1 MILLQTSKLTKL
13 YSGTPILENVQFEV
27 KKGERIAV
35 VGRNGAGK
43 STLLKMIA
51 DEIDYDSGEIHK
63 PQSVILGYFAQ
74 SSHINSNDT
83 IYNEM
88 LKVFQKTIMLKGQ
101 LEALSLKM
109 AEEDPTSENYLKIID
124 QYQQL
129 NHQFELMSGYTY
141 ESEINN
147 ILNRFKFN
155 EIGFD
160 QKISN
165 LSGGQK
171 TRLALAKLLLQKPD
185 LLILDEPTNHLD
197 IDTIEWL
204 EGYLKK
210 YPGAVVIVSHD
221 RYFLDQIAT
230 TVYEI
235 EYRKCTK
242 YKGNY
247 SDYMDQKAISYA
259 ALMKQYE
266 KQQKEISKMEDFISR
281 NIVRA
286 STTKRAQSRRKLLD
300 KMERIEMP
308 KLNDKSIGITFEIDR
323 RSGNDVLK
331 VENVAVGYDDNKP
344 ISDHLD
350 FHINRLERVALIGPN
365 GIGKSTILKTI
376 AGDLPPLEG
385 DIFYGKSLDMGYF
398 DQEQANLTSNNTVL
412 NEVWNVFP
420 NRLEKDIRTLL
431 GNFLFT
437 GDDVFK
443 TVHQLSGGEKVRLT
457 LCKLMLQR
465 NNFLLLDEP
474 TNHLDIDSKEM
485 LELSLEDY
493 EGTLFFISHD
503 RYFIDKIATRILE
516 VTPHGVVS
524 YLGNY
529 SDYIEKK
536 RLINEQMASQQN
548 EMANSS
554 TNSIT
559 DYQKQKE
566 QRRLEQQ
573 RKRQLEDIENKI
585 NAYEEELAY
594 KKAEL
599 FQEEVYLDSQKSA
612 LVQSRIEELEE
623 LLLEAMDTWES
634 LAQID

>member
-51 DEIDYDSGEIHK
+51 DEIDFDSGEIHK
-63 PQSVILGYFAQ
+63 PQSVVLGYFAQ
-74 SSHINSNDT
+74 SSHVNSNDT

-88 LKVFQKTIMLKGQ
+88 LNVFAETIKLKGQ
-101 LEALSLKM
+101 LEELSLKM
-109 AEEDPTSENYLKIID
+109 AEEDPSSEQYLRIIE
-124 QYQQL
+124 QYQNL
-129 NHQFELMSGYTY
+129 NHRFELMSGYTY

-185 LLILDEPTNHLD
+185 VLILDEPTNHLD

-210 YPGAVVIVSHD
+210 YSGAVVIVSHD
-221 RYFLDQIAT
+221 RYFIDQIAT

-247 SDYMDQKAISYA
+247 SDYIDQKAVSYA
-259 ALMKQYE
+259 SLMKQYE

-300 KMERIEMP
+300 KMERIEIP
-308 KLNDKSIGITFEIDR
+308 KINDKSIGITFEIDR

-331 VENVAVGYDDNKP
+331 VEDLTVGYPDQI

-350 FHINRLERVALIGPN
+350 FQINRLDRVALIGPN
-365 GIGKSTILKTI
+365 GIGKSTILKTV
-376 AGDLPPLEG
+376 AGDLPKLGGEVY
-385 DIFYGKSLDMGYF
+385 YGKSLDMGYF

-412 NEVWNVFP
+412 NEVWNYFP
-420 NRLEKDIRTLL
+420 TRLEKDIRTLL

-443 TVHQLSGGEKVRLT
+443 TVNQLSGGEKVRLT
-457 LCKLMLQR
+457 LCKLMLQK

-493 EGTLFFISHD
+493 EGTVFFISHD

-529 SDYIEKK
+529 SDYMEKK
-536 RLINEQMASQQN
+536 QQLAELEAAKLAEESN
-548 EMANSS
+548 ATT
-554 TNSIT
+554 TNNVT

-573 RKRQLEDIENKI
+573 RKRQLEDIESKI
-585 NAYEEELAY
+585 AAYEEELEY

-599 FQEEVYLDSQKSA
+599 FQEEVYLDTQKSA
-612 LVQSRIEELEE
+612 QVQARIEELEE
-623 LLLEAMDTWES
+623 LIMESMETWEELS
-634 LAQID
+634 LS

>member
-51 DEIDYDSGEIHK
+51 DEIDFDSGEIHK
-63 PQSVILGYFAQ
+63 PQSVVLGYFAQ
-74 SSHINSNDT
+74 SSHVNSNDT

-88 LKVFQKTIMLKGQ
+88 LSVFAETIKLKGQ
-101 LEALSLKM
+101 LEELSLKM
-109 AEEDPTSENYLKIID
+109 AEEDPSSEQYLRIIE
-124 QYQQL
+124 QYQNL
-129 NHQFELMSGYTY
+129 NHRFELMSGYTY

-185 LLILDEPTNHLD
+185 VLILDEPTNHLD

-210 YPGAVVIVSHD
+210 YSGAVVIVSHD
-221 RYFLDQIAT
+221 RYFIDQIAT

-247 SDYMDQKAISYA
+247 SDYMDQKAVSYA
-259 ALMKQYE
+259 SLMKQYE

-300 KMERIEMP
+300 KMERIEIP
-308 KLNDKSIGITFEIDR
+308 KINDKSIGITFEIDR

-331 VENVAVGYDDNKP
+331 VEDLTVGYPDQI

-350 FHINRLERVALIGPN
+350 FQINRLDRVALIGPN
-365 GIGKSTILKTI
+365 GIGKSTILKTV
-376 AGDLPPLEG
+376 AGDLPKLGGEVY
-385 DIFYGKSLDMGYF
+385 YGKSLDMGYF

-412 NEVWNVFP
+412 NEVWNYFP
-420 NRLEKDIRTLL
+420 TRLEKDIRTLL

-443 TVHQLSGGEKVRLT
+443 TVNQLSGGEKVRLT
-457 LCKLMLQR
+457 LCKLMLQK

-493 EGTLFFISHD
+493 EGTVFFISHD

-529 SDYIEKK
+529 SDYMEKK
-536 RLINEQMASQQN
+536 QQLAELEAAKLAEESN
-548 EMANSS
+548 ATT
-554 TNSIT
+554 TNNVT

-573 RKRQLEDIENKI
+573 RKRQLEDIE
-585 NAYEEELAY
+585 
-594 KKAEL
+594 
-599 FQEEVYLDSQKSA
+599 
-612 LVQSRIEELEE
+612 
-623 LLLEAMDTWES
+623 
-634 LAQID
+634 

>member
-51 DEIDYDSGEIHK
+51 DEIDFDSGEIHK
-63 PQSVILGYFAQ
+63 PQSVVLGYFAQ
-74 SSHINSNDT
+74 STHINSNDT

-88 LKVFQKTIMLKGQ
+88 LKVFSETIKLKGQ
-101 LEALSLKM
+101 LEDLSIKM
-109 AEEDPTSENYLKIID
+109 SEEDPSSEQYLRIIE
-124 QYQQL
+124 QYQNL
-129 NHQFELMSGYTY
+129 NHRFELMSGYTY

-185 LLILDEPTNHLD
+185 VLILDEPTNHLD

-210 YPGAVVIVSHD
+210 YSGAVVIVSHD
-221 RYFLDQIAT
+221 RYFIDQIAT
-230 TVYEI
+230 TIYEI

-259 ALMKQYE
+259 SLMKQYE

-300 KMERIEMP
+300 KMERIEIP
-308 KLNDKSIGITFEIDR
+308 KINDKSIGITFEIDR

-331 VENVAVGYDDNKP
+331 AENLTVGYSEQV

-350 FHINRLERVALIGPN
+350 FQINRLDRVALIGPN
-365 GIGKSTILKTI
+365 GIGKSTILKTV
-376 AGDLPPLEG
+376 AGELPQLGGE
-385 DIFYGKSLDMGYF
+385 IFYGKSLDMGYF
-398 DQEQANLTSNNTVL
+398 DQEQANLNSSNNVL
-412 NEVWNVFP
+412 NEVWNYFP
-420 NRLEKDIRTLL
+420 TRLEKDIRTLL

-443 TVHQLSGGEKVRLT
+443 TVNQLSGGEKVRLT
-457 LCKLMLQR
+457 LCKLMLQK

-493 EGTLFFISHD
+493 EGTVFFISHD

-536 RLINEQMASQQN
+536 QQLAEIEAAKLAEESKTTTVN
-548 EMANSS
+548 NV
-554 TNSIT
+554 T

-573 RKRQLEDIENKI
+573 RKRQIEDIETKI
-585 NAYEEELAY
+585 AAYEEELEY

-599 FQEEVYLDSQKSA
+599 FQEEVYLDTQKSA
-612 LVQSRIEELEE
+612 QVQARIEELDELLMEAMETWEE
-623 LLLEAMDTWES
+623 LS
-634 LAQID
+634 LS

>member
-51 DEIDYDSGEIHK
+51 DEIDFDSGEIHK

-74 SSHINSNDT
+74 SSHVNSDDT

-88 LKVFQKTIMLKGQ
+88 LKVFSKTLQLKKQ
-101 LEALSLKM
+101 LEELSLKM
-109 AEEDPTSENYLKIID
+109 AEIDPTTEAYLKIIE
-124 QYQQL
+124 QYQNM

-141 ESEINN
+141 EAEINN

-185 LLILDEPTNHLD
+185 ILILDEPTNHLD

-210 YPGAVVIVSHD
+210 YSGAVVIVSHD
-221 RYFLDQIAT
+221 RFFIDQIAT
-230 TVYEI
+230 TIYEI

-247 SDYMDQKAISYA
+247 SDYIDQKAVAYSS
-259 ALMKQYE
+259 LMKQYE

-286 STTKRAQSRRKLLD
+286 STTKQAQSRRKKLE
-300 KMERIEMP
+300 KMERIEIP
-308 KLNDKSIGITFEIDR
+308 KINDKSIGITFEIDR

-331 VENVAVGYDDNKP
+331 VENLSVGYDNQVITDDLN
-344 ISDHLD
+344 
-350 FHINRLERVALIGPN
+350 FQINRLDRVALIGPN
-365 GIGKSTILKTI
+365 GIGKSTILKTV
-376 AGDLPPLEG
+376 AQTLPPLKG
-385 DIFYGKSLDMGYF
+385 DIYYGKSLDMGYF
-398 DQEQANLTSNNTVL
+398 DQEQANLNSSNTVL
-412 NEVWNVFP
+412 NEVWNCFP
-420 NRLEKDIRTLL
+420 GRLEKDIRTLL

-443 TVHQLSGGEKVRLT
+443 TVNQLSGGEKVRLT
-457 LCKLMLQR
+457 LCKLMLEK

-493 EGTLFFISHD
+493 EGTVFFISHD
-503 RYFIDKIATRILE
+503 RYFIDKIATRVLE
-516 VTPHGVVS
+516 VTPHGVTS
-524 YLGNY
+524 YIGNY
-529 SDYIEKK
+529 SDYTEKK
-536 RLINEQMASQQN
+536 QQLA
-548 EMANSS
+548 EKEAALQSENSKKNDEP
-554 TNSIT
+554 TIT

-573 RKRQLEDIENKI
+573 RKRQLEDIETKI
-585 NAYEEELAY
+585 SEYEEELAY
-594 KKAEL
+594 NQAEL
-599 FQEEVYLDSQKSA
+599 FKEEVYLDTQKSA
-612 LVQSRIEELEE
+612 EVQSRIEELEQ
-623 LLLEAMDTWES
+623 LLADAMETWES
-634 LAQID
+634 LA

>member
-43 STLLKMIA
+43 STLLKIIA
-51 DEIDYDSGEIHK
+51 DEIDFDGGEIHK
-63 PQSVILGYFAQ
+63 PQSVVLGYFAQ
-74 SSHINSNDT
+74 SSHVHSDDT

-88 LKVFQKTIMLKGQ
+88 LKVFAETIKLKGQ
-101 LEALSLKM
+101 LEELSIKM
-109 AEEDPTSENYLKIID
+109 AEEDPSSEQYLKIIEH
-124 QYQQL
+124 YQNL
-129 NHQFELMSGYTY
+129 NHRFELMSGYTY

-185 LLILDEPTNHLD
+185 VLILDEPTNHLD

-210 YPGAVVIVSHD
+210 YSGAVVIVSHD
-221 RYFLDQIAT
+221 RYFIDQIAT
-230 TVYEI
+230 TIYEI

-247 SDYMDQKAISYA
+247 SDYMDQKAVAYA
-259 ALMKQYE
+259 SLMKQYE

-300 KMERIEMP
+300 KMDRIEIP
-308 KLNDKSIGITFEIDR
+308 KINDKSIGITFEIDR

-331 VENVAVGYDDNKP
+331 VENLTVGYLDQI

-350 FHINRLERVALIGPN
+350 FHINRLDRVALIGPN

-376 AGDLPPLEG
+376 AGDLPKISGEVY
-385 DIFYGKSLDMGYF
+385 YGKSLDMGYF

-412 NEVWNVFP
+412 NEVWNYFP
-420 NRLEKDIRTLL
+420 TRLEKDIRTLL

-443 TVHQLSGGEKVRLT
+443 TVNQLSGGEKVRLT
-457 LCKLMLQR
+457 LCKLMLQK

-493 EGTLFFISHD
+493 EGTVFFISHD

-536 RLINEQMASQQN
+536 QQLAELEAAKLAEESN
-548 EMANSS
+548 TTT
-554 TNSIT
+554 TNNVT

-573 RKRQLEDIENKI
+573 RKRQLEDIESKI
-585 NAYEEELAY
+585 AAYEEELEY

-599 FQEEVYLDSQKSA
+599 FQEEVYLDTQKSA
-612 LVQSRIEELEE
+612 QVQARIEELEE
-623 LLLEAMDTWES
+623 LIMESMETWEELS
-634 LAQID
+634 LS

>member
-51 DEIDYDSGEIHK
+51 DEIDFDSGEIHK
-63 PQSVILGYFAQ
+63 PQSGILGYFAQ
-74 SSHINSNDT
+74 SSHVNSDDT

-88 LKVFQKTIMLKGQ
+88 LKVFSKTLQLKKQ
-101 LEALSLKM
+101 LEELSLKM
-109 AEEDPTSENYLKIID
+109 AEIDPTTEAYLKIIE
-124 QYQQL
+124 QYQNM

-141 ESEINN
+141 EAEINN

-185 LLILDEPTNHLD
+185 ILILDEPTNHLD

-210 YPGAVVIVSHD
+210 YSGAVVIVSHD
-221 RYFLDQIAT
+221 RFFIDQIAT
-230 TVYEI
+230 TIYEI

-247 SDYMDQKAISYA
+247 SDYIDQKAVAYSS
-259 ALMKQYE
+259 LMKQYE

-286 STTKRAQSRRKLLD
+286 STTKQAQSRRKKLE
-300 KMERIEMP
+300 KMERIEIP
-308 KLNDKSIGITFEIDR
+308 KINDKSIGITFEIDR

-331 VENVAVGYDDNKP
+331 VENLSVGYDNQVITDDLN
-344 ISDHLD
+344 
-350 FHINRLERVALIGPN
+350 FQINRLDRVALIGPN
-365 GIGKSTILKTI
+365 GIGKSTILKTV
-376 AGDLPPLEG
+376 AQTLPPLKG
-385 DIFYGKSLDMGYF
+385 DIYYGKSLDMGYF
-398 DQEQANLTSNNTVL
+398 DQEQANLNSSNTVL
-412 NEVWNVFP
+412 NEVWNCFP
-420 NRLEKDIRTLL
+420 GRLEKDIRTLL

-443 TVHQLSGGEKVRLT
+443 TVNQLSGGEKVRLT
-457 LCKLMLQR
+457 LCKLMLEK

-493 EGTLFFISHD
+493 EGTVFFISHD
-503 RYFIDKIATRILE
+503 RYFIDKIATRVLE
-516 VTPHGVVS
+516 VTPHGVTS
-524 YLGNY
+524 YIGNY
-529 SDYIEKK
+529 SDYTEKK
-536 RLINEQMASQQN
+536 QQLA
-548 EMANSS
+548 EKEAALQAENSKKNDES
-554 TNSIT
+554 TIT

-573 RKRQLEDIENKI
+573 RKRQLEDIETKI
-585 NAYEEELAY
+585 SEYEEELAY
-594 KKAEL
+594 NQAEL
-599 FQEEVYLDSQKSA
+599 FKEEVYLDTQKSA
-612 LVQSRIEELEE
+612 EVQSRIEELEQ
-623 LLLEAMDTWES
+623 LLADAMETWES
-634 LAQID
+634 LA

>member
-51 DEIDYDSGEIHK
+51 DEIDFDSGEIHK

-74 SSHINSNDT
+74 SSHVNSDDT

-88 LKVFQKTIMLKGQ
+88 LKVFSKTLQLKKQ
-101 LEALSLKM
+101 LEELSLKM
-109 AEEDPTSENYLKIID
+109 AEIDPTTEAYLKIIE
-124 QYQQL
+124 QYQNM

-141 ESEINN
+141 EAEINN

-185 LLILDEPTNHLD
+185 ILILDEPTNHLD
-197 IDTIEWL
+197 IDTIE
-204 EGYLKK
+204 GYLKK
-210 YPGAVVIVSHD
+210 YSGAVVIVSHD
-221 RYFLDQIAT
+221 RFFIDQIAT
-230 TVYEI
+230 TIYEI

-247 SDYMDQKAISYA
+247 SDYIDQKAVAYSS
-259 ALMKQYE
+259 LMKQYE

-286 STTKRAQSRRKLLD
+286 STTKQAQSRRKKLE
-300 KMERIEMP
+300 KMERIEIP
-308 KLNDKSIGITFEIDR
+308 KINDKSIGITFEIDR

-331 VENVAVGYDDNKP
+331 VENLSVGYDNQVITDDLN
-344 ISDHLD
+344 
-350 FHINRLERVALIGPN
+350 FQINRLDRVALIGPN
-365 GIGKSTILKTI
+365 GIGKSTILKTV
-376 AGDLPPLEG
+376 AQTLPPLKG
-385 DIFYGKSLDMGYF
+385 DIYYGKSLDMGYF
-398 DQEQANLTSNNTVL
+398 DQEQANLNSSNTVL
-412 NEVWNVFP
+412 NEVWNCFP
-420 NRLEKDIRTLL
+420 GRLEKDIRTLL

-443 TVHQLSGGEKVRLT
+443 TVNQLSGGEKVRLT
-457 LCKLMLQR
+457 LCKLMLEK

-493 EGTLFFISHD
+493 EGTVFFISHD
-503 RYFIDKIATRILE
+503 RYFIDKIATRVLE
-516 VTPHGVVS
+516 VTPHGVTS
-524 YLGNY
+524 YIGNY
-529 SDYIEKK
+529 SDYTEKK
-536 RLINEQMASQQN
+536 QQLA
-548 EMANSS
+548 EKEAALQAENSKKNDEP
-554 TNSIT
+554 TIT

-573 RKRQLEDIENKI
+573 RKRQLEDIETKI
-585 NAYEEELAY
+585 SEYEEELAY
-594 KKAEL
+594 NQAEL
-599 FQEEVYLDSQKSA
+599 FKEEVYLDTQKSA
-612 LVQSRIEELEE
+612 EVQSRIEELEQ
-623 LLLEAMDTWES
+623 LLADAMETWES
-634 LAQID
+634 LA

>member
-51 DEIDYDSGEIHK
+51 DEIDFDSGEIHK
-63 PQSVILGYFAQ
+63 PQSVVLGYFAQ
-74 SSHINSNDT
+74 SSHVNSNDT

-88 LKVFQKTIMLKGQ
+88 LSVFAETIKLKGQ
-101 LEALSLKM
+101 LEELSLKM
-109 AEEDPTSENYLKIID
+109 AEEDPSSEQYLRIIE
-124 QYQQL
+124 QYQNL
-129 NHQFELMSGYTY
+129 NHRFELMSGYTY

-185 LLILDEPTNHLD
+185 VLILDEPTNHLD

-210 YPGAVVIVSHD
+210 YSGAVVIVSHD
-221 RYFLDQIAT
+221 RYFIDQIAT

-247 SDYMDQKAISYA
+247 SDYMDQKAVSYA
-259 ALMKQYE
+259 SLMKQYE

-300 KMERIEMP
+300 KMERIEIP
-308 KLNDKSIGITFEIDR
+308 KINDKSIGITFEIDR

-331 VENVAVGYDDNKP
+331 VEDLTVGYPDQI

-350 FHINRLERVALIGPN
+350 FQINRLDRVALIGPN
-365 GIGKSTILKTI
+365 GIGKSTILKTV
-376 AGDLPPLEG
+376 AGDLPKLGGEVY
-385 DIFYGKSLDMGYF
+385 YGKSLDMGYF

-412 NEVWNVFP
+412 NEVWNYFP
-420 NRLEKDIRTLL
+420 TRLEKDIRTLL

-443 TVHQLSGGEKVRLT
+443 TVNQLSGGEKVRLT
-457 LCKLMLQR
+457 LCKLMLQK

-493 EGTLFFISHD
+493 EGTVFFISHD

-529 SDYIEKK
+529 SDYMEKK
-536 RLINEQMASQQN
+536 QQLAELEAAKLAEESN
-548 EMANSS
+548 AT
-554 TNSIT
+554 TNNNVT

-573 RKRQLEDIENKI
+573 RKRQLEDIESKI
-585 NAYEEELAY
+585 AAYEEELEY

-599 FQEEVYLDSQKSA
+599 FQEEVYLDTQKSA
-612 LVQSRIEELEE
+612 QVQARIEELEE
-623 LLLEAMDTWES
+623 LIMESMETWEELS
-634 LAQID
+634 LS

>member
-51 DEIDYDSGEIHK
+51 DEIDFDSGEIHK

-74 SSHINSNDT
+74 SSHVNSNDT

-88 LKVFQKTIMLKGQ
+88 LSVFAETIKLKGQ
-101 LEALSLKM
+101 LEELSLKM
-109 AEEDPTSENYLKIID
+109 AEEDPSSEQYLRIIE
-124 QYQQL
+124 QYQNL
-129 NHQFELMSGYTY
+129 NHRFELMSGYTY

-185 LLILDEPTNHLD
+185 VLILDEPTNHLD

-210 YPGAVVIVSHD
+210 YSGAVVIVSHD
-221 RYFLDQIAT
+221 RYFIDQIAT

-247 SDYMDQKAISYA
+247 SDYIDQKAVSYA
-259 ALMKQYE
+259 SLMKQYE

-300 KMERIEMP
+300 KMERIEIP
-308 KLNDKSIGITFEIDR
+308 KINDKSIGITFEIDR

-331 VENVAVGYDDNKP
+331 VEDLTVGYPDQI

-350 FHINRLERVALIGPN
+350 FQINRLDRVALIGPN
-365 GIGKSTILKTI
+365 GIGKSTILKTV
-376 AGDLPPLEG
+376 AGDLPKLGGEVY
-385 DIFYGKSLDMGYF
+385 YGKSLDMGYF

-412 NEVWNVFP
+412 NEVWNYFP
-420 NRLEKDIRTLL
+420 TRLEKDIRTLL

-443 TVHQLSGGEKVRLT
+443 TVNQLSGGEKVRLT
-457 LCKLMLQR
+457 LCKLMLQK

-493 EGTLFFISHD
+493 EGTVFFISHD

-529 SDYIEKK
+529 SDYMEKK
-536 RLINEQMASQQN
+536 QQLAELEAAKLAEESN
-548 EMANSS
+548 ATT
-554 TNSIT
+554 TNNVT

-573 RKRQLEDIENKI
+573 RKRQLEDIESKI
-585 NAYEEELAY
+585 AAYEEELEY

-599 FQEEVYLDSQKSA
+599 FQEEVYLDTQKSA
-612 LVQSRIEELEE
+612 QVQARIEELEE
-623 LLLEAMDTWES
+623 LIMESMETWEELS
-634 LAQID
+634 LS

>member
-51 DEIDYDSGEIHK
+51 DEIDFDSGEIHK

-74 SSHINSNDT
+74 STHINSNDT

-88 LKVFQKTIMLKGQ
+88 LKVFSETIKLKGQ
-101 LEALSLKM
+101 LEELSIKM
-109 AEEDPTSENYLKIID
+109 SEEDPSSEQYLRIIE
-124 QYQQL
+124 QYQNL
-129 NHQFELMSGYTY
+129 NHRFELMSGYTY

-185 LLILDEPTNHLD
+185 VLILDEPTNHLD

-210 YPGAVVIVSHD
+210 YSGAVVIVSHD
-221 RYFLDQIAT
+221 RYFIDQIAT
-230 TVYEI
+230 TIYEI

-259 ALMKQYE
+259 SLMKQYE

-300 KMERIEMP
+300 KMERIEIP
-308 KLNDKSIGITFEIDR
+308 KINDKSIGITFEIDR

-331 VENVAVGYDDNKP
+331 AENLTVGYSEQV

-350 FHINRLERVALIGPN
+350 FQINRLDRVALIGPN
-365 GIGKSTILKTI
+365 GIGKSTILKTV
-376 AGDLPPLEG
+376 AGELPQLGGE
-385 DIFYGKSLDMGYF
+385 IFYGKSLDMGYF
-398 DQEQANLTSNNTVL
+398 DQEQANLNSSNNVL
-412 NEVWNVFP
+412 NEVWNYFP
-420 NRLEKDIRTLL
+420 TRLEKDIRTLL

-443 TVHQLSGGEKVRLT
+443 TVNQLSGGEKVRLT
-457 LCKLMLQR
+457 LCKLMLQK

-493 EGTLFFISHD
+493 EGTVFFISHD

-536 RLINEQMASQQN
+536 QQLAEIEAAKLAEESKTTTVN
-548 EMANSS
+548 NV
-554 TNSIT
+554 T

-573 RKRQLEDIENKI
+573 RKRQIEDIETKI
-585 NAYEEELAY
+585 AAYEEELEY

-599 FQEEVYLDSQKSA
+599 FQEEVYLDTQKSA
-612 LVQSRIEELEE
+612 QVQARIEELEE
-623 LLLEAMDTWES
+623 LLMEAMETWEELS
-634 LAQID
+634 LS

>member
-376 AGDLPPLEG
+376 AGELPPLEG
-385 DIFYGKSLDMGYF
+385 DIFYGKSIDMGYF

>member
-1 MILLQTSKLTKL
+1 MVLLQTSKLTKL

-51 DEIDYDSGEIHK
+51 DEIDFDSGEIHK
-63 PQSVILGYFAQ
+63 PQSVVLGYFAQ
-74 SSHINSNDT
+74 SSHVNSNDT

-88 LKVFQKTIMLKGQ
+88 LSVFAETIKLKGQ
-101 LEALSLKM
+101 LEELSLKM
-109 AEEDPTSENYLKIID
+109 AEEDPSSEQYLRIIE
-124 QYQQL
+124 QYQNL
-129 NHQFELMSGYTY
+129 NHRFELMSGYTY

-185 LLILDEPTNHLD
+185 VLILDEPTNHLD

-210 YPGAVVIVSHD
+210 YSGAVVIVSHD
-221 RYFLDQIAT
+221 RYFIDQIAT

-247 SDYMDQKAISYA
+247 SDYIDQKAVSYA
-259 ALMKQYE
+259 SLMKQYE

-300 KMERIEMP
+300 KMERIEIP
-308 KLNDKSIGITFEIDR
+308 KINDKSIGITFEIDR

-331 VENVAVGYDDNKP
+331 VEDLTVGYPDQI

-350 FHINRLERVALIGPN
+350 FQINRLDRVALIGPN
-365 GIGKSTILKTI
+365 GIGKSTILKTV
-376 AGDLPPLEG
+376 AGDLPKLGGEVY
-385 DIFYGKSLDMGYF
+385 YGKSLDMGYF

-412 NEVWNVFP
+412 NEVWNYFP
-420 NRLEKDIRTLL
+420 TRLEKDIRTLL

-443 TVHQLSGGEKVRLT
+443 TVNQLSGGEKVRLT
-457 LCKLMLQR
+457 LCKLMLQK

-493 EGTLFFISHD
+493 EGTVFFISHD

-529 SDYIEKK
+529 SDYMEKK
-536 RLINEQMASQQN
+536 QQLAELEAAKLAEESN
-548 EMANSS
+548 ATT
-554 TNSIT
+554 TNNVT

-573 RKRQLEDIENKI
+573 RKRQLEDIESKI
-585 NAYEEELAY
+585 AAYEEELEY

-599 FQEEVYLDSQKSA
+599 FQEEVYLDTQKSA
-612 LVQSRIEELEE
+612 QVQARIEELEE
-623 LLLEAMDTWES
+623 LIMESMETWEELS
-634 LAQID
+634 LS

>member
-51 DEIDYDSGEIHK
+51 DEIDFDSGEIHK
-63 PQSVILGYFAQ
+63 PQSVVLGYFAQ
-74 SSHINSNDT
+74 SSHVNSNDT

-88 LKVFQKTIMLKGQ
+88 LSVFAETIKLKGQ
-101 LEALSLKM
+101 LEELSLKM
-109 AEEDPTSENYLKIID
+109 AEEDPSSEQYLRIIE
-124 QYQQL
+124 QYQNL
-129 NHQFELMSGYTY
+129 NHRFELMSGYTY

-185 LLILDEPTNHLD
+185 VLILDEPTNHLD

-210 YPGAVVIVSHD
+210 YSGAVVIVSHD
-221 RYFLDQIAT
+221 RYFIDQIAT

-247 SDYMDQKAISYA
+247 SDYMDQKAVSYA
-259 ALMKQYE
+259 SLMKQYE

-300 KMERIEMP
+300 KMERIEIP
-308 KLNDKSIGITFEIDR
+308 KINDKSIGITFEIDR

-331 VENVAVGYDDNKP
+331 VEDLTVGYPDQI

-350 FHINRLERVALIGPN
+350 FQINRLDRVALIGPN
-365 GIGKSTILKTI
+365 GIGKSTILKTV
-376 AGDLPPLEG
+376 AGDLPKLGGEVY
-385 DIFYGKSLDMGYF
+385 YGKSLDMGYF

-412 NEVWNVFP
+412 NEVWNYFP
-420 NRLEKDIRTLL
+420 TRLEKDIRTLL

-443 TVHQLSGGEKVRLT
+443 TVNQLSGGEKVRLT
-457 LCKLMLQR
+457 LCKLMLQK

-493 EGTLFFISHD
+493 EGTVFFISHD

-529 SDYIEKK
+529 SDYMEKK
-536 RLINEQMASQQN
+536 QQLAELEAAKLAEESN
-548 EMANSS
+548 ATT
-554 TNSIT
+554 TNNVT
-559 DYQKQKE
+559 GYQKQKE

-573 RKRQLEDIENKI
+573 RKRQLEDIESKI
-585 NAYEEELAY
+585 AAYEEELEY

-599 FQEEVYLDSQKSA
+599 FQEEVYLDTQKSA
-612 LVQSRIEELEE
+612 QVQARIEELEE
-623 LLLEAMDTWES
+623 LIMESMETWEELS
-634 LAQID
+634 LS

>member
-51 DEIDYDSGEIHK
+51 DEIDFDSGEIHK
-63 PQSVILGYFAQ
+63 PQSVVLGYFAQ
-74 SSHINSNDT
+74 SSHVNSNDT

-88 LKVFQKTIMLKGQ
+88 LNVFAETIKLKGQ
-101 LEALSLKM
+101 LEELSLKM
-109 AEEDPTSENYLKIID
+109 AEEDPSSEQYLRIIE
-124 QYQQL
+124 QYQNL
-129 NHQFELMSGYTY
+129 NHRFELMSGYTY

-185 LLILDEPTNHLD
+185 VLILDEPTNHLD

-210 YPGAVVIVSHD
+210 YSGAVVIVSHD
-221 RYFLDQIAT
+221 RYFIDQIAT

-247 SDYMDQKAISYA
+247 SDYMDQKAVSYA
-259 ALMKQYE
+259 SLMKQYE

-300 KMERIEMP
+300 KMERIEIP
-308 KLNDKSIGITFEIDR
+308 KINDKSIGITFEIDR

-331 VENVAVGYDDNKP
+331 VEDLTVGYPDQI

-350 FHINRLERVALIGPN
+350 FQINRLDRVALIGPN
-365 GIGKSTILKTI
+365 GIGKSTILKTV
-376 AGDLPPLEG
+376 AGDLPKLGGEVY
-385 DIFYGKSLDMGYF
+385 YGKSLDMGYF

-412 NEVWNVFP
+412 NEVWNYFP
-420 NRLEKDIRTLL
+420 TRLEKDIRTLL

-443 TVHQLSGGEKVRLT
+443 TVNQLSGGEKVRLT
-457 LCKLMLQR
+457 LCKLMLQK

-493 EGTLFFISHD
+493 EGTVFFISHD

-529 SDYIEKK
+529 SDYMEKK
-536 RLINEQMASQQN
+536 QQLAELEAAKLAEESN
-548 EMANSS
+548 ATT
-554 TNSIT
+554 TNNVT

-573 RKRQLEDIENKI
+573 RKRQLEDIESKI
-585 NAYEEELAY
+585 AAYEEELEY

-599 FQEEVYLDSQKSA
+599 FQEEVYLDTQKSA
-612 LVQSRIEELEE
+612 QVQARIEELEE
-623 LLLEAMDTWES
+623 LIMESMETWEELS
-634 LAQID
+634 LL

>member
-51 DEIDYDSGEIHK
+51 DEIDFDSGEIHK
-63 PQSVILGYFAQ
+63 PQSVVLGYFAQ
-74 SSHINSNDT
+74 SSHVNSNDT

-88 LKVFQKTIMLKGQ
+88 LSVFAETIKLKGQ
-101 LEALSLKM
+101 LEELSLKM
-109 AEEDPTSENYLKIID
+109 AEEDPSSEQYLRIIE
-124 QYQQL
+124 QYQNL
-129 NHQFELMSGYTY
+129 NHRFELMSGYTY

-185 LLILDEPTNHLD
+185 VLILDEPTNHLD

-210 YPGAVVIVSHD
+210 YSGAVVIVSHD
-221 RYFLDQIAT
+221 RYFIDQIAT

-247 SDYMDQKAISYA
+247 SDYIDQKAVSYA
-259 ALMKQYE
+259 SLMKQYE

-300 KMERIEMP
+300 KMERIEIP
-308 KLNDKSIGITFEIDR
+308 KINDKSIGITFEIDR

-331 VENVAVGYDDNKP
+331 VEDLTVGYPDQI

-350 FHINRLERVALIGPN
+350 FQINRLDRVALIGPN
-365 GIGKSTILKTI
+365 GIGKSTILKTV
-376 AGDLPPLEG
+376 AGDLPKLGGEVY
-385 DIFYGKSLDMGYF
+385 YGKSLEMGYF

-412 NEVWNVFP
+412 NEVWNYFP
-420 NRLEKDIRTLL
+420 TRLEKDIRTLL

-443 TVHQLSGGEKVRLT
+443 TVNQLSGGEKVRLT
-457 LCKLMLQR
+457 LCKLMLQK

-493 EGTLFFISHD
+493 EGTVFFISHD

-529 SDYIEKK
+529 SDYMEKK
-536 RLINEQMASQQN
+536 QQLAELEAAKLAEESN
-548 EMANSS
+548 TTT
-554 TNSIT
+554 TNNVT

-573 RKRQLEDIENKI
+573 RKRQLEDIESKI
-585 NAYEEELAY
+585 AAYEEELEY

-599 FQEEVYLDSQKSA
+599 FQEEVYLDTQKSA
-612 LVQSRIEELEE
+612 QVQARIEELEE
-623 LLLEAMDTWES
+623 LIMESMETWEELS
-634 LAQID
+634 LS

>member
-13 YSGTPILENVQFEV
+13 YSGTSILENVQFEV

-51 DEIDYDSGEIHK
+51 DEIDFDSGEIHK
-63 PQSVILGYFAQ
+63 PQSVVLGYFAQ
-74 SSHINSNDT
+74 SSHVNSNDT

-88 LKVFQKTIMLKGQ
+88 LSVFAETIKLKGQ
-101 LEALSLKM
+101 LEELSLKM
-109 AEEDPTSENYLKIID
+109 AEEDPSSEQYLRIIE
-124 QYQQL
+124 QYQNL
-129 NHQFELMSGYTY
+129 NHRFELMSGYTY

-185 LLILDEPTNHLD
+185 VLILDEPTNHLD

-210 YPGAVVIVSHD
+210 YSGAVVIVSHD
-221 RYFLDQIAT
+221 RYFIDQIAT

-247 SDYMDQKAISYA
+247 SDYIDQKAVSYA
-259 ALMKQYE
+259 SLMKQYE

-300 KMERIEMP
+300 KMERIEIP
-308 KLNDKSIGITFEIDR
+308 KINDKSIGITFEIDR

-331 VENVAVGYDDNKP
+331 VEDLTVGYPDQI

-350 FHINRLERVALIGPN
+350 FQINRLDRVALIGPN
-365 GIGKSTILKTI
+365 GIGKSTILKTV
-376 AGDLPPLEG
+376 AGDLPKLGGEVY
-385 DIFYGKSLDMGYF
+385 YGKSLDMGYF

-412 NEVWNVFP
+412 NEVWNYFP
-420 NRLEKDIRTLL
+420 TRLEKDIRTLL

-443 TVHQLSGGEKVRLT
+443 TVNQLSGGEKVRLT
-457 LCKLMLQR
+457 LCKLMLQK

-493 EGTLFFISHD
+493 EGTVFFISHD

-529 SDYIEKK
+529 SDYMEKK
-536 RLINEQMASQQN
+536 QQLAELEAAKLAEESN
-548 EMANSS
+548 ATT
-554 TNSIT
+554 TNNVT

-573 RKRQLEDIENKI
+573 RKRQLEDIESKI
-585 NAYEEELAY
+585 AAYEEELEY

-599 FQEEVYLDSQKSA
+599 FQEEVYLDTQKSA
-612 LVQSRIEELEE
+612 QVQARIEELEE
-623 LLLEAMDTWES
+623 LIMESMETWEELS
-634 LAQID
+634 LS

>member
-51 DEIDYDSGEIHK
+51 DEIDFDSGEIHK

-74 SSHINSNDT
+74 SSHVNSDDT

-88 LKVFQKTIMLKGQ
+88 LKVFSKTLQLQKQ
-101 LEALSLKM
+101 LEELSLKM
-109 AEEDPTSENYLKIID
+109 AEIDPTTEAYLKIIE
-124 QYQQL
+124 QYQNM

-141 ESEINN
+141 EAEINN

-185 LLILDEPTNHLD
+185 ILILDEPTNHLD

-210 YPGAVVIVSHD
+210 YSGAVVIVSHD
-221 RYFLDQIAT
+221 RFFIDQIAT
-230 TVYEI
+230 TIYEI

-247 SDYMDQKAISYA
+247 SDYIDQKAVAYSS
-259 ALMKQYE
+259 LMKQYE

-286 STTKRAQSRRKLLD
+286 STTKQAQSRRKKLE
-300 KMERIEMP
+300 KMERIEIP
-308 KLNDKSIGITFEIDR
+308 KINDKSIGITFEIDR

-331 VENVAVGYDDNKP
+331 VENLSVGYDNQVITDDLN
-344 ISDHLD
+344 
-350 FHINRLERVALIGPN
+350 FQINRLDRVALIGPN
-365 GIGKSTILKTI
+365 GIGKSTILKTV
-376 AGDLPPLEG
+376 AQTLPPLKG
-385 DIFYGKSLDMGYF
+385 DIYYGKSLDMGYF
-398 DQEQANLTSNNTVL
+398 DQEQANLNSSNTVL
-412 NEVWNVFP
+412 NEVWNCFP
-420 NRLEKDIRTLL
+420 GRLEKDIRTLL

-443 TVHQLSGGEKVRLT
+443 TVNQLSGGEKVRLT
-457 LCKLMLQR
+457 LCKLMLEK

-493 EGTLFFISHD
+493 EGTVFFISHD
-503 RYFIDKIATRILE
+503 RYFIDKIATRVLE
-516 VTPHGVVS
+516 VTPHGVTS
-524 YLGNY
+524 YIGNY
-529 SDYIEKK
+529 SDYTEKK
-536 RLINEQMASQQN
+536 QQLA
-548 EMANSS
+548 EKEAALQAENSKKNDEP
-554 TNSIT
+554 TIT

-573 RKRQLEDIENKI
+573 RKRQLEDIETKI
-585 NAYEEELAY
+585 SEYEEELAY
-594 KKAEL
+594 NQAEL
-599 FQEEVYLDSQKSA
+599 FKEEVYLDTQKSA
-612 LVQSRIEELEE
+612 EVQSRIEELEQ
-623 LLLEAMDTWES
+623 LLADAMETWES
-634 LAQID
+634 LA

>member
-51 DEIDYDSGEIHK
+51 DEIDFDSGEIHK
-63 PQSVILGYFAQ
+63 PQSVVLGYFAQ
-74 SSHINSNDT
+74 STHINSNDT

-88 LKVFQKTIMLKGQ
+88 LKVFSETIKLKGQ
-101 LEALSLKM
+101 LEDLSIKM
-109 AEEDPTSENYLKIID
+109 SEEDPSSEQYLRIIE
-124 QYQQL
+124 QYQSL
-129 NHQFELMSGYTY
+129 NHRFELMSGYTY

-185 LLILDEPTNHLD
+185 VLILDEPTNHLD

-210 YPGAVVIVSHD
+210 YSGAVVIVSHD
-221 RYFLDQIAT
+221 RYFIDQIAT
-230 TVYEI
+230 TIYEI

-259 ALMKQYE
+259 SLMKQYE

-300 KMERIEMP
+300 KMERIEIP
-308 KLNDKSIGITFEIDR
+308 KINDKSIGITFEIDR

-331 VENVAVGYDDNKP
+331 AENLTVGYSDQV

-350 FHINRLERVALIGPN
+350 FQINRLDRVALIGPN
-365 GIGKSTILKTI
+365 GIGKSTILKTV
-376 AGDLPPLEG
+376 AGELPQLGGE
-385 DIFYGKSLDMGYF
+385 IFYGKSLDMGYF
-398 DQEQANLTSNNTVL
+398 DQEQANLNSSNNVL
-412 NEVWNVFP
+412 NEVWNYFP
-420 NRLEKDIRTLL
+420 TRLEKDIRTLL

-443 TVHQLSGGEKVRLT
+443 TVNQLSGGEKVRLT
-457 LCKLMLQR
+457 LCKLMLQK

-493 EGTLFFISHD
+493 EGTVFFISHD

-536 RLINEQMASQQN
+536 QQLAEIEAAKLAEESKTTTVN
-548 EMANSS
+548 NV
-554 TNSIT
+554 T

-573 RKRQLEDIENKI
+573 RKRQIEDIETKI
-585 NAYEEELAY
+585 AAYEEELEY

-599 FQEEVYLDSQKSA
+599 FQEEVYLDTQKSA
-612 LVQSRIEELEE
+612 QVQARIEELEE
-623 LLLEAMDTWES
+623 LLMEAMETWEELS
-634 LAQID
+634 LS

>member
-51 DEIDYDSGEIHK
+51 DEIDFDSGEIHK

-74 SSHINSNDT
+74 SSHVNSNDT

-88 LKVFQKTIMLKGQ
+88 LSVFAETIKLKGQ
-101 LEALSLKM
+101 LEELSLKM
-109 AEEDPTSENYLKIID
+109 AEEDPSSEQYLRIIE
-124 QYQQL
+124 QYQNL
-129 NHQFELMSGYTY
+129 NHRFELMSGYTY

-185 LLILDEPTNHLD
+185 VLILDEPTNHLD

-210 YPGAVVIVSHD
+210 YSGAVVIVSHD
-221 RYFLDQIAT
+221 RYFIDQIAT

-247 SDYMDQKAISYA
+247 SDYMDQKAVSYA
-259 ALMKQYE
+259 SLMKQYE

-300 KMERIEMP
+300 KMERIEIP
-308 KLNDKSIGITFEIDR
+308 KINDKSIGITFEIDR

-331 VENVAVGYDDNKP
+331 VEDLTVGYPDQI

-350 FHINRLERVALIGPN
+350 FQINRLDRVALIGPN
-365 GIGKSTILKTI
+365 GIGKSTILKTV
-376 AGDLPPLEG
+376 AGDLPKLGGEVY
-385 DIFYGKSLDMGYF
+385 YGKSLDMGYF

-412 NEVWNVFP
+412 NEVWNYFP
-420 NRLEKDIRTLL
+420 TRLEKDIRTLL

-443 TVHQLSGGEKVRLT
+443 TVNQLSGGEKVRLT
-457 LCKLMLQR
+457 LCKLMLQK

-493 EGTLFFISHD
+493 EGTVFFISHD

-529 SDYIEKK
+529 SDYMEKK
-536 RLINEQMASQQN
+536 QQLAELEAAKLAEESN
-548 EMANSS
+548 ATT
-554 TNSIT
+554 TNNVT
-559 DYQKQKE
+559 DYPKQKE

-573 RKRQLEDIENKI
+573 RKRQLEDIESKI
-585 NAYEEELAY
+585 AAYEEELEY
-594 KKAEL
+594 KTAEL
-599 FQEEVYLDSQKSA
+599 FQEEVYLDTQKSA
-612 LVQSRIEELEE
+612 QVQARIEELEE
-623 LLLEAMDTWES
+623 LIMESMETWEELS
-634 LAQID
+634 LS

>member
-13 YSGTPILENVQFEV
+13 YSGMPILENVQFEV

-51 DEIDYDSGEIHK
+51 DEIDFDSGEIHK

-74 SSHINSNDT
+74 SSHVNSDDT

-88 LKVFQKTIMLKGQ
+88 LKVFSKTLQLKKQ
-101 LEALSLKM
+101 LEELSLKM
-109 AEEDPTSENYLKIID
+109 AEIDPTTEAYLKIIE
-124 QYQQL
+124 QYQNM

-141 ESEINN
+141 EAEINN

-185 LLILDEPTNHLD
+185 ILILDEPTNHLD

-210 YPGAVVIVSHD
+210 YSGAVVIVSHD
-221 RYFLDQIAT
+221 RFFIDQIAT
-230 TVYEI
+230 TIYEI

-247 SDYMDQKAISYA
+247 SDYIDQKAVAYSS
-259 ALMKQYE
+259 LMKQYE

-286 STTKRAQSRRKLLD
+286 STTKQAQSRRKKLE
-300 KMERIEMP
+300 KMERIEIP
-308 KLNDKSIGITFEIDR
+308 KINDKSIGITFEIDR

-331 VENVAVGYDDNKP
+331 VENLSVGYDNQVITDDLN
-344 ISDHLD
+344 
-350 FHINRLERVALIGPN
+350 FQINRLDRVALIGPN
-365 GIGKSTILKTI
+365 GIGKSTILKTV
-376 AGDLPPLEG
+376 AQTLPPLKG
-385 DIFYGKSLDMGYF
+385 DIYYGKSLDMGYF
-398 DQEQANLTSNNTVL
+398 DQEQANLNSSNTVL
-412 NEVWNVFP
+412 NEVWNCFP
-420 NRLEKDIRTLL
+420 GRLEKDIRTLL

-443 TVHQLSGGEKVRLT
+443 TVNQLSGGEKVRLT
-457 LCKLMLQR
+457 LCKLMLEK

-493 EGTLFFISHD
+493 EGTVFFISHD
-503 RYFIDKIATRILE
+503 RYFIDKIATRVLE
-516 VTPHGVVS
+516 VTPHGVTS
-524 YLGNY
+524 YIGNY
-529 SDYIEKK
+529 SDYTEKK
-536 RLINEQMASQQN
+536 QQLA
-548 EMANSS
+548 EKEAALQAENSKKNDES
-554 TNSIT
+554 TIT

-573 RKRQLEDIENKI
+573 RKRQLEDIETKI
-585 NAYEEELAY
+585 SEYEEELAY
-594 KKAEL
+594 NQAEL
-599 FQEEVYLDSQKSA
+599 FKEEVYLDTQKSA
-612 LVQSRIEELEE
+612 EVQSRIEELEQ
-623 LLLEAMDTWES
+623 LLADAMETWES
-634 LAQID
+634 LA

>member
-83 IYNEM
+83 IDNEM

>member
-27 KKGERIAV
+27 EKGERIAV

>member
-51 DEIDYDSGEIHK
+51 DEIDFDSGEIHK
-63 PQSVILGYFAQ
+63 PQSVVLGYFAQ
-74 SSHINSNDT
+74 SSHVNSNDT

-88 LKVFQKTIMLKGQ
+88 LSVFAETIKLKGQ
-101 LEALSLKM
+101 LEELSLKM
-109 AEEDPTSENYLKIID
+109 AEEDPSSEQYLRIIE
-124 QYQQL
+124 QYQNL
-129 NHQFELMSGYTY
+129 NHRFELMSGYTY

-185 LLILDEPTNHLD
+185 VLILDEPTNHLD

-210 YPGAVVIVSHD
+210 YSGAVVIVSHD
-221 RYFLDQIAT
+221 RYFIDQIAT

-247 SDYMDQKAISYA
+247 SDYIDQKAVSYA
-259 ALMKQYE
+259 SLMKQYE

-300 KMERIEMP
+300 KMERIEIP
-308 KLNDKSIGITFEIDR
+308 KINDKSIGITFEIDR

-331 VENVAVGYDDNKP
+331 VEDLTVGYPDQI

-350 FHINRLERVALIGPN
+350 FQINRLDRVALIGPN
-365 GIGKSTILKTI
+365 GIGKSTILKTV
-376 AGDLPPLEG
+376 AGDLPKLGGEVY
-385 DIFYGKSLDMGYF
+385 YGKSLDMGYF

-412 NEVWNVFP
+412 NEVWNYFP
-420 NRLEKDIRTLL
+420 TRLEKDIRTLL

-443 TVHQLSGGEKVRLT
+443 TVNQLSGGEKVRLT
-457 LCKLMLQR
+457 LCKLMLQK

-493 EGTLFFISHD
+493 EGTVFFISHD

-529 SDYIEKK
+529 SDYMEKK
-536 RLINEQMASQQN
+536 QQLAELEAAKLAEESN
-548 EMANSS
+548 ATT
-554 TNSIT
+554 TNNVT

-573 RKRQLEDIENKI
+573 RKRQLEDIESKI
-585 NAYEEELAY
+585 AAYEEELEY

-612 LVQSRIEELEE
+612 QVQARIEELEE
-623 LLLEAMDTWES
+623 LIMESMETWEELS
-634 LAQID
+634 LS

>member
-51 DEIDYDSGEIHK
+51 DEIDFDSGEIHK
-63 PQSVILGYFAQ
+63 PQNVVLGYFAQ
-74 SSHINSNDT
+74 SSHVNSNDT

-88 LKVFQKTIMLKGQ
+88 LSVFAETIKLKGQ
-101 LEALSLKM
+101 LEELSLKM
-109 AEEDPTSENYLKIID
+109 AEEDPSSEQYLRIIE
-124 QYQQL
+124 QYQNL
-129 NHQFELMSGYTY
+129 NHRFELMSGYTY

-185 LLILDEPTNHLD
+185 VLILDEPTNHLD

-210 YPGAVVIVSHD
+210 YSGAVVIVSHD
-221 RYFLDQIAT
+221 RYFIDQIAT

-247 SDYMDQKAISYA
+247 SDYIDQKAVSYA
-259 ALMKQYE
+259 SLMKQYE

-300 KMERIEMP
+300 KMERIEIP
-308 KLNDKSIGITFEIDR
+308 KINDKSIGITFEIDR

-331 VENVAVGYDDNKP
+331 VEDLTVGYPDQI

-350 FHINRLERVALIGPN
+350 FQINRLDRVALIGPN
-365 GIGKSTILKTI
+365 GIGKSTILKTV
-376 AGDLPPLEG
+376 AGDLPKLGGEVY
-385 DIFYGKSLDMGYF
+385 YGKSLDMGYF

-412 NEVWNVFP
+412 NEVWNYFP
-420 NRLEKDIRTLL
+420 TRLEKDIRTLL

-443 TVHQLSGGEKVRLT
+443 TVNQLSGGEKVRLT
-457 LCKLMLQR
+457 LCKLMLQK

-493 EGTLFFISHD
+493 EGTVFFISHD

-529 SDYIEKK
+529 SDYMEKK
-536 RLINEQMASQQN
+536 QQLAELEAAKLAEESN
-548 EMANSS
+548 ATT
-554 TNSIT
+554 TNNVT

-573 RKRQLEDIENKI
+573 RKRQLEDIESKI
-585 NAYEEELAY
+585 AAYEEELEY

-599 FQEEVYLDSQKSA
+599 FQEEVYLDTQKSA
-612 LVQSRIEELEE
+612 QVQARIEELEE
-623 LLLEAMDTWES
+623 LIMESMETWEELS
-634 LAQID
+634 LS

>member
-51 DEIDYDSGEIHK
+51 DEIDFDSGEIHK
-63 PQSVILGYFAQ
+63 PQNVVLGYFAQ
-74 SSHINSNDT
+74 SSHVNSNDT

-88 LKVFQKTIMLKGQ
+88 LSVFAETIKLKGQ
-101 LEALSLKM
+101 LEELSLKM
-109 AEEDPTSENYLKIID
+109 AEEDPSSEQYLRIIE
-124 QYQQL
+124 QYQNL
-129 NHQFELMSGYTY
+129 NHRFELMSGYTY

-185 LLILDEPTNHLD
+185 VLILDEPTNHLD

-210 YPGAVVIVSHD
+210 YSGAVVIVSHD
-221 RYFLDQIAT
+221 RYFIDQIAT

-247 SDYMDQKAISYA
+247 SDYIDQKAVSYA
-259 ALMKQYE
+259 SLMKQYE

-300 KMERIEMP
+300 KMERIEIP
-308 KLNDKSIGITFEIDR
+308 KINDKSIGITFEIDR

-331 VENVAVGYDDNKP
+331 VEDLTVGYPDQI

-350 FHINRLERVALIGPN
+350 FQINRLDRVALIGPN
-365 GIGKSTILKTI
+365 GIGKSTILKTV
-376 AGDLPPLEG
+376 AGDLPKLGGEVY
-385 DIFYGKSLDMGYF
+385 YGKSLDMGYF

-412 NEVWNVFP
+412 NEVWNYFP
-420 NRLEKDIRTLL
+420 TRLEKDIRTLL

-443 TVHQLSGGEKVRLT
+443 TVNQLSGGEKVRLT
-457 LCKLMLQR
+457 LCKLMLQK

-493 EGTLFFISHD
+493 EGTVFFISHD

-529 SDYIEKK
+529 SDYMEKK
-536 RLINEQMASQQN
+536 QQLAELEAAKLAEESN
-548 EMANSS
+548 ATT
-554 TNSIT
+554 TNNVT

-573 RKRQLEDIENKI
+573 RKRQLEDIESKI
-585 NAYEEELAY
+585 AAYEEELEY

-599 FQEEVYLDSQKSA
+599 FQEEVYLDTQKSA
-612 LVQSRIEELEE
+612 QVQARIEELEE
-623 LLLEAMDTWES
+623 LIMESMETWEELRLS
-634 LAQID
+634 

>member
-1 MILLQTSKLTKL
+1 
-13 YSGTPILENVQFEV
+13 
-27 KKGERIAV
+27 
-35 VGRNGAGK
+35 
-43 STLLKMIA
+43 
-51 DEIDYDSGEIHK
+51 
-63 PQSVILGYFAQ
+63 
-74 SSHINSNDT
+74 
-83 IYNEM
+83 
-88 LKVFQKTIMLKGQ
+88 
-101 LEALSLKM
+101 
-109 AEEDPTSENYLKIID
+109 
-124 QYQQL
+124 
-129 NHQFELMSGYTY
+129 
-141 ESEINN
+141 
-147 ILNRFKFN
+147 
-155 EIGFD
+155 
-160 QKISN
+160 
-165 LSGGQK
+165 
-171 TRLALAKLLLQKPD
+171 
-185 LLILDEPTNHLD
+185 
-197 IDTIEWL
+197 
-204 EGYLKK
+204 
-210 YPGAVVIVSHD
+210 
-221 RYFLDQIAT
+221 
-230 TVYEI
+230 
-235 EYRKCTK
+235 
-242 YKGNY
+242 
-247 SDYMDQKAISYA
+247 MDQKAISYA

-485 LELSLEDY
+485 LELSLED
-493 EGTLFFISHD
+493 
-503 RYFIDKIATRILE
+503 
-516 VTPHGVVS
+516 
-524 YLGNY
+524 
-529 SDYIEKK
+529 
-536 RLINEQMASQQN
+536 
-548 EMANSS
+548 
-554 TNSIT
+554 
-559 DYQKQKE
+559 
-566 QRRLEQQ
+566 
-573 RKRQLEDIENKI
+573 
-585 NAYEEELAY
+585 
-594 KKAEL
+594 
-599 FQEEVYLDSQKSA
+599 
-612 LVQSRIEELEE
+612 
-623 LLLEAMDTWES
+623 
-634 LAQID
+634 

>member
-51 DEIDYDSGEIHK
+51 DEIDFDSGEIHK

-74 SSHINSNDT
+74 STHINSNDT

-88 LKVFQKTIMLKGQ
+88 LKVFSETIKLKGQ
-101 LEALSLKM
+101 LEELSIKM
-109 AEEDPTSENYLKIID
+109 SEEDPSSEQYLRIIE
-124 QYQQL
+124 QYQNL
-129 NHQFELMSGYTY
+129 NHRFELMSGYTY

-185 LLILDEPTNHLD
+185 VLILDEPTNHLD

-210 YPGAVVIVSHD
+210 YSGAVVIVSHD
-221 RYFLDQIAT
+221 RYFIDQIAT
-230 TVYEI
+230 TIYEI

-259 ALMKQYE
+259 SLMKQYE

-300 KMERIEMP
+300 KMERIEIP
-308 KLNDKSIGITFEIDR
+308 KINDKSIGITFEIDR

-331 VENVAVGYDDNKP
+331 AENLTVGYSEQV

-350 FHINRLERVALIGPN
+350 FQINRLDRVALIGPN
-365 GIGKSTILKTI
+365 GIGKSTILKTVV
-376 AGDLPPLEG
+376 GEFPQLGGE
-385 DIFYGKSLDMGYF
+385 IFYGKSLDMGYF
-398 DQEQANLTSNNTVL
+398 DQEQANLNSSNNVL
-412 NEVWNVFP
+412 NEVWNYFP
-420 NRLEKDIRTLL
+420 TRLEKDIRTLL

-443 TVHQLSGGEKVRLT
+443 TVNQLSGGEKVRLT
-457 LCKLMLQR
+457 LCKLMLQK

-493 EGTLFFISHD
+493 EGTVFFISHD

-536 RLINEQMASQQN
+536 QQLAEIEAAKLAEESKTTTVN
-548 EMANSS
+548 NV
-554 TNSIT
+554 T

-573 RKRQLEDIENKI
+573 RKRQIEDIETKI
-585 NAYEEELAY
+585 AAYEEELEY

-599 FQEEVYLDSQKSA
+599 FQEEVYLDTQKSA
-612 LVQSRIEELEE
+612 QVQARIEELEE
-623 LLLEAMDTWES
+623 LLMEAMETWEELNLS
-634 LAQID
+634 

>member
-51 DEIDYDSGEIHK
+51 DEIDFDGGEIHK
-63 PQSVILGYFAQ
+63 PQSVVLGYFAQ
-74 SSHINSNDT
+74 SSHVNSDDT

-88 LKVFQKTIMLKGQ
+88 LKVFEETIKLKGQ
-101 LEALSLKM
+101 LEELSIKM
-109 AEEDPTSENYLKIID
+109 AEEDPNSEQYLKIIEH
-124 QYQQL
+124 YQNL
-129 NHQFELMSGYTY
+129 NHRFELMSGYTY

-185 LLILDEPTNHLD
+185 VLILDEPTNHLD

-210 YPGAVVIVSHD
+210 YSGAVVIVSHD
-221 RYFLDQIAT
+221 RYFIDQIAT

-247 SDYMDQKAISYA
+247 SDYMDQKAVSYA
-259 ALMKQYE
+259 SLMKQYE

-300 KMERIEMP
+300 KMERIEIP
-308 KLNDKSIGITFEIDR
+308 KINDKSIGITFEIDR

-331 VENVAVGYDDNKP
+331 VEDLTVGYEDQV
-344 ISDHLD
+344 ISNHLD
-350 FHINRLERVALIGPN
+350 FHLNRLDRVALIGPN
-365 GIGKSTILKTI
+365 GIGKSTILKTV
-376 AGDLPPLEG
+376 AGDLPKISGE
-385 DIFYGKSLDMGYF
+385 IYYGKSLDMGYF

-412 NEVWNVFP
+412 NEVWNCFP
-420 NRLEKDIRTLL
+420 TRLEKDIRTLL

-443 TVHQLSGGEKVRLT
+443 TVNQLSGGEKVRLT
-457 LCKLMLQR
+457 LCKLMLEK

-493 EGTLFFISHD
+493 EGTVFFISHD

-516 VTPHGVVS
+516 VTPEGVVS

-536 RLINEQMASQQN
+536 QQLAELEAAKLAEQSN
-548 EMANSS
+548 VDTSN
-554 TNSIT
+554 NIT

-573 RKRQLEDIENKI
+573 RKRQLEETETKI
-585 NAYEEELAY
+585 AMYEEELEY

-612 LVQSRIEELEE
+612 QVQARIEELEQ
-623 LLLEAMDTWES
+623 LIMEAMEIWEELS
-634 LAQID
+634 LS

>member
-51 DEIDYDSGEIHK
+51 DEIDFDSGEIHK
-63 PQSVILGYFAQ
+63 PQSVVLGYFAQ
-74 SSHINSNDT
+74 SSHVNSNDT

-88 LKVFQKTIMLKGQ
+88 LSVFAETIKLKGQ
-101 LEALSLKM
+101 LEELSLKM
-109 AEEDPTSENYLKIID
+109 AEEDPSSEQYLRIIE
-124 QYQQL
+124 QYQNL
-129 NHQFELMSGYTY
+129 NHRFELMSGYTY

-185 LLILDEPTNHLD
+185 VLILDEPTNHLD

-210 YPGAVVIVSHD
+210 YSGAVVIVSHD
-221 RYFLDQIAT
+221 RYFIDQIAT
-230 TVYEI
+230 TIYEI

-247 SDYMDQKAISYA
+247 SDYIDQKAVSYA
-259 ALMKQYE
+259 SLMKQYE

-300 KMERIEMP
+300 KMERIEIP
-308 KLNDKSIGITFEIDR
+308 KINDKSIGITFEIDR

-331 VENVAVGYDDNKP
+331 VEDLTVGYPDQI

-350 FHINRLERVALIGPN
+350 FQINRLDRVALIGPN
-365 GIGKSTILKTI
+365 GIGKSTILKTV
-376 AGDLPPLEG
+376 AGDLPKLGGEVY
-385 DIFYGKSLDMGYF
+385 YGKSLDMGYF

-412 NEVWNVFP
+412 NEVWNYFP
-420 NRLEKDIRTLL
+420 TRLEKDIRTLL

-443 TVHQLSGGEKVRLT
+443 TVNQLSGGEKVRLT
-457 LCKLMLQR
+457 LCKLMLQK

-493 EGTLFFISHD
+493 EGTVFFISHD

-529 SDYIEKK
+529 SDYMEKK
-536 RLINEQMASQQN
+536 QQLAELEAAKLAEESN
-548 EMANSS
+548 ATT
-554 TNSIT
+554 TNNVT

-573 RKRQLEDIENKI
+573 RKRQLEDIESKI
-585 NAYEEELAY
+585 AAYEEELEY

-599 FQEEVYLDSQKSA
+599 FQEEVYLDTQKSA
-612 LVQSRIEELEE
+612 QVQARIEELEE
-623 LLLEAMDTWES
+623 LIMESMETWEELS
-634 LAQID
+634 LS

>member
-51 DEIDYDSGEIHK
+51 DEIDFESGEIHK

-74 SSHINSNDT
+74 SSHVNSNDT

-88 LKVFQKTIMLKGQ
+88 LSVFAETIKLKGQ
-101 LEALSLKM
+101 LEELSLKM
-109 AEEDPTSENYLKIID
+109 AEEDPSSEQYLRIIE
-124 QYQQL
+124 QYQNL
-129 NHQFELMSGYTY
+129 NHRFELMSGYTY

-155 EIGFD
+155 EISFD

-185 LLILDEPTNHLD
+185 VLILDEPTNHLD

-210 YPGAVVIVSHD
+210 YSGAVVIVSHD
-221 RYFLDQIAT
+221 RYFIDQIAT

-247 SDYMDQKAISYA
+247 SDYLDQKAVSYA
-259 ALMKQYE
+259 SLMKQYE

-300 KMERIEMP
+300 KMERIEIP
-308 KLNDKSIGITFEIDR
+308 KINDKSIGITFEIDR

-331 VENVAVGYDDNKP
+331 VEDLTVGYPDQI

-350 FHINRLERVALIGPN
+350 FQINRLDRVALIGPN
-365 GIGKSTILKTI
+365 GIGKSTILKTV
-376 AGDLPPLEG
+376 AGDLPKLGGEVY
-385 DIFYGKSLDMGYF
+385 YGKSLDMGYF

-412 NEVWNVFP
+412 NEVWNYFP
-420 NRLEKDIRTLL
+420 TRLEKDIRTLL

-443 TVHQLSGGEKVRLT
+443 TVNQLSGGEKVRLT
-457 LCKLMLQR
+457 LCKLMLQK

-493 EGTLFFISHD
+493 EGTVFFISHD

-529 SDYIEKK
+529 SDYMEKK
-536 RLINEQMASQQN
+536 QQLAELEAAKLAEESN
-548 EMANSS
+548 TTT
-554 TNSIT
+554 TNNVT

-573 RKRQLEDIENKI
+573 RKRQLEDIESKI
-585 NAYEEELAY
+585 AAYEEELEY

-599 FQEEVYLDSQKSA
+599 FQEEVYLDTQKSA
-612 LVQSRIEELEE
+612 QVQARIEELEE
-623 LLLEAMDTWES
+623 LIMESMETWEELS
-634 LAQID
+634 LS

>member
-51 DEIDYDSGEIHK
+51 DEIDFDSGEIHK
-63 PQSVILGYFAQ
+63 PQSVVLGYFAQ
-74 SSHINSNDT
+74 SSHVNSNDT

-88 LKVFQKTIMLKGQ
+88 LSVFAETIKLKGQ
-101 LEALSLKM
+101 LEELSLKM
-109 AEEDPTSENYLKIID
+109 AEEDPSSEQYLRIIE
-124 QYQQL
+124 QYQNL
-129 NHQFELMSGYTY
+129 NHRFELMSGYTY

-185 LLILDEPTNHLD
+185 VLILDEPTNHLD

-210 YPGAVVIVSHD
+210 YSGAVVIVSHD
-221 RYFLDQIAT
+221 RYFIDQIAT

-247 SDYMDQKAISYA
+247 SDYIDQKAVSYA
-259 ALMKQYE
+259 SLMKQYE

-300 KMERIEMP
+300 KMERIEIP
-308 KLNDKSIGITFEIDR
+308 KINDKSIGITFEIDR

-331 VENVAVGYDDNKP
+331 VEDLTVGYPDQI

-350 FHINRLERVALIGPN
+350 FQINRLDRVALIGPN
-365 GIGKSTILKTI
+365 GIGKSTILKTV
-376 AGDLPPLEG
+376 AGDLPKLGGEVY
-385 DIFYGKSLDMGYF
+385 YGKSLDMGYF

-412 NEVWNVFP
+412 NEVWNYFP
-420 NRLEKDIRTLL
+420 TRLEKDIRTLL

-443 TVHQLSGGEKVRLT
+443 TVNQLSGGEKVRLT
-457 LCKLMLQR
+457 LCKLMLQK
-465 NNFLLLDEP
+465 NNFVLLDEP

-493 EGTLFFISHD
+493 EGTVFFISHD

-536 RLINEQMASQQN
+536 QQLAELEAAKLAEESN
-548 EMANSS
+548 TTT
-554 TNSIT
+554 TNNVT

-573 RKRQLEDIENKI
+573 RKRQLEDIESKI
-585 NAYEEELAY
+585 AAYEEELEY

-599 FQEEVYLDSQKSA
+599 FQEEVYLDTQKSA
-612 LVQSRIEELEE
+612 QVQARIEELEE
-623 LLLEAMDTWES
+623 LIMESMETWEELS
-634 LAQID
+634 LS

>member
-204 EGYLKK
+204 ESYLKK

>member
-35 VGRNGAGK
+35 VGRNGAVK

-51 DEIDYDSGEIHK
+51 DEIDFNSGEIHK
-63 PQSVILGYFAQ
+63 PQSVVLGYFAQ
-74 SSHINSNDT
+74 SSHVNSNDT

-88 LKVFQKTIMLKGQ
+88 LSVFAETIKLKGQ
-101 LEALSLKM
+101 LEELSLKM
-109 AEEDPTSENYLKIID
+109 AEEDPSSEQYLRIIE
-124 QYQQL
+124 QYQNL
-129 NHQFELMSGYTY
+129 NHRFELMSGYTY

-185 LLILDEPTNHLD
+185 VLILDEPTNHLD

-210 YPGAVVIVSHD
+210 YSGAVVIVSHD
-221 RYFLDQIAT
+221 RYFIDQIAT

-247 SDYMDQKAISYA
+247 SDYIDQKAVSYA
-259 ALMKQYE
+259 SLMKQYE

-300 KMERIEMP
+300 KMERIEIP
-308 KLNDKSIGITFEIDR
+308 KINDKSIGITFEIDR

-331 VENVAVGYDDNKP
+331 VEDLTVGYPDQI

-350 FHINRLERVALIGPN
+350 FQINRLDRVALIGPN
-365 GIGKSTILKTI
+365 GIGKSTILKTV
-376 AGDLPPLEG
+376 AGDLPKLGGEVY
-385 DIFYGKSLDMGYF
+385 YGKSLDMGYF

-412 NEVWNVFP
+412 NEVWNYFP
-420 NRLEKDIRTLL
+420 TRLEKDIRTLL

-443 TVHQLSGGEKVRLT
+443 TVNQLSGGEKVRLT
-457 LCKLMLQR
+457 LCKLMLQK

-493 EGTLFFISHD
+493 EGTVFFISHD

-529 SDYIEKK
+529 SDYMEKK
-536 RLINEQMASQQN
+536 QQLAELEAAKLAEESN
-548 EMANSS
+548 ATT
-554 TNSIT
+554 TNNVT

-573 RKRQLEDIENKI
+573 RKRQLEDIESKI
-585 NAYEEELAY
+585 AAYEEELEY

-599 FQEEVYLDSQKSA
+599 FQEEVYLDTQKSA
-612 LVQSRIEELEE
+612 QVQARIEELEE
-623 LLLEAMDTWES
+623 LIMESMETWEELS
-634 LAQID
+634 LS